1 MPDKQLA
8 LALGGIRM
16 ELTLDQREKVLFRL
30 VEKVFHGYTIP
41 PGDAACRL
49 RCIPFSASASHR
61 WNSRE
66 LESFRSLSA
75 RIHGRCPPARRP
87 NRTAAQSVDIL
98 RHCDPAAPAI
108 RVIRHSLK
116 QPRTFMHATSAS
128 DLFFYNP
135 QTDTATVLLKQR
147 ARRRRMLPGI
157 LNGLMWALSYQLLQH
172 DGLLVHGCAVR
183 KNGRTMLFMGRSG
196 DGKSTVARLVRPDVC
211 FSDDGV
217 IVRKSNGKFLVYP
230 SPFRQF
236 DKASD
241 PGSAPGEIERIFLL
255 EKSDRHQVL
264 SIRRSYLMQIVLAQL
279 IHFFKFMGRES
290 AEKGFETLRELVTS
304 LPVFRLRFAKSG
316 KVWDNIRQQQD

>member
-16 ELTLDQREKVLFRL
+16 ELALDQREKVLFRL
-30 VEKVFHGYTIP
+30 VEKVFHGYAIP
-41 PGDAACRL
+41 AGDAACRL

-61 WNSRE
+61 WHSAE
-66 LESFRSLSA
+66 LEIFRSLCA
-75 RIHGRCPPARRP
+75 KIHGRCPPARQP
-87 NRTAAQSVDIL
+87 TRTVAQSVELL
-98 RHCDPAAPAI
+98 RRCDPAAPAI
-108 RVIRHSLK
+108 RDIRHSLK

-128 DLFFYNP
+128 DLFFYHP
-135 QTDTATVLLKQR
+135 QTDTATLLVKLR
-147 ARRRRMLPGI
+147 ARRRRMLPGV

-183 KNGRTMLFMGRSG
+183 KNSRTMLFLGRGG
-196 DGKSTVARLVRPDVC
+196 DGKSTVARLLRPDVC

-217 IVRKSNGKFLVYP
+217 IVRKLDGKFMVYP

-264 SIRRSYLMQIVLAQL
+264 PIRRSLLMQIVLAQL

-290 AEKGFETLRELVTS
+290 AEKGFETVRELVTS

-316 KVWDNIRQQQD
+316 KVWDNITQRQE